1 MIVTHRSSRVFYG
14 WWIVAAAFLNL
25 FFAVGVVFYGFPV
38 FYPLLVKSLGFTHA
52 QVTEG
57 FLFGFMLIGLPLGF
71 LAGVLIDAMGA
82 RIVILSG
89 ISFVGGSLILMGL
102 MSRLWQYDILC
113 STEVL
118 GYVLAG
124 PIPNQVLITN
134 WFTAKRGRAMGYA
147 YLGLGMGGAASPVA
161 LDLLIRSF
169 GWRHTFEITGT
180 AILAVLFP
188 VGLFVTRS
196 APVDMGLS
204 PDGRFGASAAT
215 TIDRS
220 DSGEEVKGAVR
231 TANFWL
237 IVLGC
242 TLVIGAIGAV
252 IQHLILFLENRGYS
266 AGEASLFSSAMLV
279 SSLAGRVLVGYLA
292 DRFRKKNVMA
302 LFYLVLGLSIPLLF
316 FARQTALMWSFVI
329 IFGFAM
335 GADYMLVPLVTA
347 ECFGLKA
354 LGKLLALII
363 MGYSVGQW
371 VAPWLAGVIFDM
383 NHSYAVA
390 WYTMA
395 GAAVVGAIAIYLVSP
410 LQGRKT
416 ANLIAPALA
425 APED

>member
-1 MIVTHRSSRVFYG
+1 MTAQSPERVFYG

-52 QVTEG
+52 EVTEG
-57 FLFGFMLIGLPLGF
+57 FLFGFMLIGLPFGF
-71 LAGVLIDAMGA
+71 LAGALIDRMGA

-89 ISFVGGSLILMGL
+89 IGFVGASLILMGL

-124 PIPNQVLITN
+124 PIPNQVLVTN
-134 WFTAKRGRAMGYA
+134 WFRTRRGQAMGYA
-147 YLGLGMGGAASPVA
+147 YLGLGIGGAVSPLVIEF
-161 LDLLIRSF
+161 LIGKV
-169 GWRHTFEITGT
+169 GWRHAFEITGT
-180 AILAVLFP
+180 AILAALFP
-188 VGLFVTRS
+188 VGILVTRS
-196 APVDMGLS
+196 APGEMGLI
-204 PDGRFGASAAT
+204 PDGIAEASAAAVVSST
-215 TIDRS
+215 VPDDNVR
-220 DSGEEVKGAVR
+220 GAVR

-237 IVLGC
+237 LILGC
-242 TLVIGAIGAV
+242 SLVIGAIGAV
-252 IQHLILFLENRGYS
+252 IQHLILFLEGQGYS
-266 AGEASLFSSAMLV
+266 AAIASLFSSAMLV

-292 DRFRKKNVMA
+292 DRFTKKNVMA
-302 LFYLVLGLSIPLLF
+302 LFYLVLGLSIPLLL
-316 FARQTALMWSFVI
+316 FARETFLMWIFVV

-371 VAPWLAGVIFDM
+371 VAPWLAGAIFDM
-383 NHSYAVA
+383 NRSYTVA
-390 WYTMA
+390 WYIMA
-395 GAAVVGAIAIYLVSP
+395 GAGVAGAIAIYLVSP
-410 LQGRKT
+410 LRGRK
-416 ANLIAPALA
+416 AAAVIAPALA
-425 APED
+425 VPKQ